1 MTREEFIEQ
10 LKNSGL
16 SQVEKI
22 ARLAEFDKQ
31 QKPSTPDL
39 GLGKPTDPANVK
51 EANVGSEGTA
61 SSSDFGLLGSPNK
74 PIFDTPVF
82 DDFDASDEINT
93 IDERV
98 KAGFIRIGA
107 KFNKIPAAVNQL
119 RYMLAKPFMSDE
131 QKERLASL
139 TPQQEYI
146 VTQAI
151 FGAAGA
157 PGANLGAGSL
167 EKLKRADELNK
178 KADEL
183 EKDFANYENS
193 IGEAFA
199 EGDIAEGATRLLS
212 NGIGALPS
220 VVQAITPYV
229 GLPSIFAGE
238 FADASD
244 RYVREEGGRAGE
256 VKGAVYSAAR
266 ASSETLL
273 ELTTRRLGK
282 GLFKS
287 LSGKPKSFIT
297 KTLRQH
303 LTGVAKEFGKEGA
316 SELGTEFFN
325 RLADQV
331 ILGKEDSFNNFY
343 RDGIDVFLI
352 GGVVGGKLKGTTSGF
367 EIARATAINRS
378 VNKTLQD
385 T

>member
-1 MTREEFIEQ
+1 MCIRD
-10 LKNSGL
+10 
-16 SQVEKI
+16 
-22 ARLAEFDKQ
+22 R
-31 QKPSTPDL
+31 
-39 GLGKPTDPANVK
+39 PTDPANVK
-51 EANVGSEGTA
+51 EANVGSKDTA

-74 PIFDTPVF
+74 PIFDTPAF

-131 QKERLASL
+131 QKEKLSSL
-139 TPQQEYI
+139 TPQQEYV

-151 FGAAGA
+151 FGAAGG
-157 PGANLGAGSL
+157 PGVNLGAGSL
-167 EKLKRADELNK
+167 DKLKKADELNK

-193 IGEAFA
+193 IGEALA
-199 EGDIAEGATRLLS
+199 EGNIAEGATRLLS

-238 FADASD
+238 FADSSD

-287 LSGKPKSFIT
+287 LTGKSKSFIT

-303 LTGVAKEFGKEGA
+303 LTGVGKEFGKEGA
-316 SELGTEFFN
+316 SAVSYTHLT
-325 RLADQV
+325 LPT
-331 ILGKEDSFNNFY
+331 IL
-343 RDGIDVFLI
+343 RV
-352 GGVVGGKLKGTTSGF
+352 
-367 EIARATAINRS
+367 
-378 VNKTLQD
+378 
-385 T
+385 